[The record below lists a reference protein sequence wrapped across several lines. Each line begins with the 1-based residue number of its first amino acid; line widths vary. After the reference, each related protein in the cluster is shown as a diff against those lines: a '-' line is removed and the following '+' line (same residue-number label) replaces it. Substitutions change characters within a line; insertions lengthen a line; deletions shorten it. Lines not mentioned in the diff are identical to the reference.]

1 MLESLFQLAG
11 PVQALCATL
20 MTWALTSLGACVVF
34 LLRKPNRNV
43 MDAMLGL
50 AGGVMVAASFWSL
63 LSPSIDMAEELGMC
77 PWSTAL
83 IGFMGGGFLLFWGD
97 RAFTHFS
104 QKREAAG
111 KNGRSAGF
119 KRCAML
125 VFSITLHNIPEGL
138 AIGVAF
144 GSLAY
149 GLEGSTAV
157 GAWMLAVGIGLQN
170 LPEGMAVSLPLRREG
185 LSPKKAFFC
194 GQLSGIVEP
203 IAAVLGAKLNVLKTP
218 ENFNND
224 IGLPRTLFRLN
235 ESYGAAVIEMGMS
248 GLGEISVL
256 SKAAAPDIC
265 IITNIGWCHIENL
278 KTRENI
284 LKAKLEILDGA
295 SAEAPLILNGDDEF
309 LKTVDIPGRKIVR
322 YGRGD
327 NCGVRAEDI
336 IQTADGQEFTLVYG
350 GKRYTAKL
358 PVVGEHHVMNAL
370 AAFAAGI
377 EAGMTAEEIIPAFL
391 RYEASGMRQR
401 IEKRGD
407 ITVILD
413 CYNASPTSMES
424 SLSVLGGMECSGRKC
439 AVLGDMLELGE
450 MSAQLHAGVAEYI
463 TKNADC
469 AFLYG
474 AEMANCREALERSGF
489 EVHHSTDKAA
499 LTAELLSW
507 LRPGDIALFKG
518 SRGMRMEEIAEKV
531 K

>member
-63 LSPSIDMAEELGMC
+63 LSPCIDMAGELGMR

-170 LPEGMAVSLPLRREG
+170 LPEGMAPAPGGTLPQESLFLWAAEWHRGADRRRAGGDPGDAFAGLPALPAGLRRWCYDLCGRRRTHSGKSDQRKQG
-185 LSPKKAFFC
+185 LDGPVYSGGLFPDDVLGRGLRIA
-194 GQLSGIVEP
+194 GIVP
-203 IAAVLGAKLNVLKTP
+203 HP
-218 ENFNND
+218 
-224 IGLPRTLFRLN
+224 
-235 ESYGAAVIEMGMS
+235 
-248 GLGEISVL
+248 
-256 SKAAAPDIC
+256 
-265 IITNIGWCHIENL
+265 
-278 KTRENI
+278 
-284 LKAKLEILDGA
+284 
-295 SAEAPLILNGDDEF
+295 
-309 LKTVDIPGRKIVR
+309 
-322 YGRGD
+322 
-327 NCGVRAEDI
+327 
-336 IQTADGQEFTLVYG
+336 
-350 GKRYTAKL
+350 
-358 PVVGEHHVMNAL
+358 
-370 AAFAAGI
+370 
-377 EAGMTAEEIIPAFL
+377 
-391 RYEASGMRQR
+391 
-401 IEKRGD
+401 
-407 ITVILD
+407 
-413 CYNASPTSMES
+413 
-424 SLSVLGGMECSGRKC
+424 
-439 AVLGDMLELGE
+439 
-450 MSAQLHAGVAEYI
+450 HA
-463 TKNADC
+463 
-469 AFLYG
+469 
-474 AEMANCREALERSGF
+474 
-489 EVHHSTDKAA
+489 
-499 LTAELLSW
+499 
-507 LRPGDIALFKG
+507 
-518 SRGMRMEEIAEKV
+518 
-531 K
+531 